1 MTTTIGDQHA
11 AAGEVPTDREQ
22 LVTAVKIA
30 VGAVVGFVMVGIV
43 GPIALAIVIGLAT
56 GH

>member
-1 MTTTIGDQHA
+1 MSSITTTDTHDPA
-11 AAGEVPTDREQ
+11 VPTDREA
-22 LVTAVKIA
+22 LVLGMKIA
-30 VGAVVGFVMVGIV
+30 VGFVMGAIMTGVV